1 MKPDRPTPALIPQLR
16 DLWKEAFG
24 DTDAFL
30 DLFFGIAYDPARCL
44 CLRSQDRV
52 TAALY
57 WLDVFADDQKFA
69 YIYAVATAAD
79 CRGQG
84 LCRQLMRETA
94 ALLTAKGYHGA
105 LLVPQDEGLR
115 TMYGRMG
122 YRNCAPMEEFFCAAG
137 DIPLSVREITAEEYA
152 ALRPAH
158 LPEGSIRPGSEVLTL
173 LTALAR
179 FYAGDGFL
187 AAVSREPEHLRILEY
202 LGDPFETAP
211 LIAALGH
218 REATVRTPG
227 TGTPFAMYRPLSAQC
242 TRPEYFAFCFD

>member
-16 DLWKEAFG
+16 GLWKEAFG

-30 DLFFGIAYDPARCL
+30 DLFFGLAYDPARCR
-44 CLRSQDRV
+44 CICTQDRV

-57 WLDVFADDQKFA
+57 WLDVSLHGQKFA

-137 DIPLSVREITAEEYA
+137 DMPLSVREITAEEYA

-158 LPEGSIRPGSEVLTL
+158 LPEGSIRPGSEVLAL

-202 LGDPFETAP
+202 LGSREQLPG
-211 LIAALGH
+211 LIAALGAT
-218 REATVRTPG
+218 EATVRSPG
-227 TGTPFAMYRPLSAQC
+227 GKAPFAMYLSLK
-242 TRPEYFAFCFD
+242 PECKAPVYYPFALD

>member
-1 MKPDRPTPALIPQLR
+1 MRFDHPREEHVLQLR
-16 DLWKEAFG
+16 RLWKTAFG

-30 DLFFGIAYDPARCL
+30 DIFFPTAYSPDRCRCILLEDRIA
-44 CLRSQDRV
+44 
-52 TAALY
+52 AALY
-57 WLDVFADDQKFA
+57 WFDICWDGLPCA
-69 YIYAVATAAD
+69 YIYAVATDPAF
-79 CRGQG
+79 RGRG
-84 LCRQLMRETA
+84 LCRALMEDCARI
-94 ALLTAKGYHGA
+94 LTDAGYAGA

-115 TMYGRMG
+115 AMYGKMG
-122 YRNCAPMEEFFCAAG
+122 YLPATCLDEFHCAASG
-137 DIPLSVREITAEEYA
+137 HAIPIQE
-152 ALRPAH
+152 
-158 LPEGSIRPGSEVLTL
+158 
-173 LTALAR
+173 LTAPEYTAYRRIYLPMGSVIQEDKNLTFLSGIAR
-179 FYAGDGFL
+179 FYKGGRCL